1 MAQTDEIQ
9 LSELAAVLRGPSWAS
24 GPIYVVCDIGG
35 TNARIGFA
43 QSAKRA
49 HTLQVTYVR
58 FKVTKK
64 DVRQLTEFLQHV
76 LAELKAKLPNQA
88 ADFLSRI
95 TSGAVSVPGPVTN
108 NKVAGPFNNLSGI
121 ANVADYPVELFPKGR
136 SALLNDLEAG
146 GYGVLALSNVGLL
159 DKYFTVMWKGSQW
172 DAMSGGKAPGTTLGK
187 GRCMIAAPGTGLGS
201 SLIHYMGVS
210 NSYVVLPL
218 EAGSTSMAWCNKA
231 DGEYAKTLAAFQASK
246 RPEITP
252 DVAPHWE
259 SATNGNGLQFNYA
272 YEYDG
277 AKTSTTSPHFG
288 KTAPEVAKL
297 AKSGADPAALAA
309 MDRLYKNLM
318 GFCAEAT
325 MEFLPLTCVLMGD
338 TIVPNSF
345 YFEDPARL
353 KALQDRLYEHTMERP
368 YKFISRTTF
377 LRQVRSVNLNLIG
390 CLGFGTQLSQ
400 PKKAESHL

>member
-1 MAQTDEIQ
+1 MAQTEEIE
-9 LSELAAVLRGPSWAS
+9 LSELAATLGAASWS
-24 GPIYVVCDIGG
+24 TGPIYAVCDIGG

-43 QSAKRA
+43 QSTKRGRG
-49 HTLQVTYVR
+49 LQVTYVR

-64 DVRQLTEFLQHV
+64 DVRQLVEFFELV
-76 LAELKAKLPNQA
+76 LHELKTKLPNRGA
-88 ADFLSRI
+88 AFFSRI

-108 NKVAGPFNNLSGI
+108 SKVAGPFNNLKGI
-121 ANVADYPVELFPKGR
+121 ANVEDYPAELFPKGR

-146 GYGVLALSNVGLL
+146 GYGVLALSNTGLL
-159 DKYFTVMWKGSQW
+159 SKYFTVMWKGSQW
-172 DAMSGGKAPGTTLGK
+172 DAMSDGKAPGTTLGK
-187 GRCMIAAPGTGLGS
+187 GRCLIAAPGTGLGS

-210 NSYVVLPL
+210 DSYVVLPL
-218 EAGSTSMAWCNKA
+218 EGGSTSIAWCA
-231 DGEYAKTLAAFQASK
+231 GSEGEYAQTLATFQASK

-252 DVAPHWE
+252 AVAPHWE

-272 YEYDG
+272 YEFDG
-277 AKTSTTSPHFG
+277 TKTSSTSPHFG

-297 AKSGADPAALAA
+297 AKSGADPAAIAA

-318 GFCAEAT
+318 GFCAEST
-325 MEFLPLTCVLMGD
+325 MQFMPLTCVLMGD
-338 TIVPNSF
+338 TIALNSF
-345 YFEDPARL
+345 YFEDPARVQ
-353 KALQDRLYEHTMERP
+353 ALQARLYEHTMERP

-400 PKKAESHL
+400 PAKVPSNL